1 MGEVKAISFVFENC
15 ESVEIPIDYVYTFNV
30 NGITKSRSYYP
41 HGQGLH
47 EHTVA
52 NKLYVSFVTLFE
64 EYKGETTCGIP
75 VKERL
80 EKYNDICW
88 FDIVYDDG
96 TSDSYQIA
104 WTNDEDDHQYSN
116 KGQKVTTDFYG
127 QLLIEVGYE

>member
-1 MGEVKAISFVFENC
+1 MSEVNAISFGFENC
-15 ESVEIPIDYVYTFNV
+15 DSVEIPIEYVYAFNV

-41 HGQGLH
+41 NGQGLH
-47 EHTVA
+47 EYTVA
-52 NKLYVSFVTLFE
+52 NKLYVSFEKTFE
-64 EYKGETTCGIP
+64 EYKGETSFGTP

-88 FDIVYDDG
+88 FDIIYDDG
-96 TSDSYQIA
+96 TTDSYQVA
-104 WTNDEDDHQYSN
+104 WSNEEEDQYSN

>member
-1 MGEVKAISFVFENC
+1 MSEVKAISFGFENC
-15 ESVEIPIDYVYTFNV
+15 ESVEIPIEYVYTFNV

-47 EHTVA
+47 EYTVA
-52 NKLYVSFVTLFE
+52 NKLYVSFKKSFE

-75 VKERL
+75 SKERL

-88 FDIVYDDG
+88 FDIIYDDG
-96 TSDSYQIA
+96 TSDSYQVA
-104 WTNDEDDHQYSN
+104 WSNSEEDNQYSN